1 MQRISENEY
10 TFENDTAP
18 STGGKKKRKTG
29 GKNQRWTE
37 PANIFLIEFMA
48 GLIRDGVKGDLNVI
62 VANKIKNKFD
72 MAVSDKHIYNQLC
85 TWKSKWSRICT
96 LKTLSG
102 CVVWKPEIHTIE
114 MPEAVYTEYIKV
126 QNK

>member
-1 MQRISENEY
+1 MSENEY
-10 TFENDTAP
+10 TYDNDAAP

-37 PANIFLIEFMA
+37 PTSIFLLEFMA
-48 GLIRDGVKGDLNVI
+48 GLLRDGVKGDLNLIAV
-62 VANKIKNKFD
+62 NEIKNKFD
-72 MAVSDKHIYNQLC
+72 MAVSDKHVYNQLR

-102 CVVWKPEIHTIE
+102 CVVWKPEIRTIE

-126 QNK
+126 TR

>member
-1 MQRISENEY
+1 MSENEY
-10 TFENDTAP
+10 TFENDAAL

-37 PANIFLIEFMA
+37 PASIFLIEFMT
-48 GLIRDGVKGDLNVI
+48 GLLRDGVKGDLNVI
-62 VANKIKNKFD
+62 VANEIKNKFD
-72 MAVSDKHIYNQLC
+72 MTVSDKHVYNQLR
-85 TWKSKWSRICT
+85 TWKSKLSRICT

-102 CVVWKPEIHTIE
+102 CIVWKPEIRTIE

-126 QNK
+126 TR